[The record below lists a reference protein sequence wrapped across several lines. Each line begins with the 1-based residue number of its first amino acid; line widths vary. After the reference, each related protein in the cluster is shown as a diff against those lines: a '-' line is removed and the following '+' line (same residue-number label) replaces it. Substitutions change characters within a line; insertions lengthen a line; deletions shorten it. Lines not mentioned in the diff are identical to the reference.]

1 MIQQIYSR
9 ARALI
14 TPLLCLSLGVLQSC
28 AQVASPGIAEPYL
41 DVVVASMAA
50 GLRNPDGTPHVTP
63 PPHAVTGKT
72 LNVTKFGADP
82 ADSATDDRPAI
93 EAALNAATE
102 GDEIY
107 FPNGTYNLMTA
118 ASRNE
123 NANILLRS
131 GVNLRGE
138 SGAGVVLISN
148 FDTGTSSRAYT
159 VIRGQ
164 DVSDVLVSNLSVSS
178 TWNRKFPTNP
188 RIQNPDRGGP
198 LYAIALESNVGRN
211 QRVTFESVIVERF
224 ARMGFRIGKGSSDVV
239 IRRSTAR
246 NATDIGGGGA
256 GYGFVMQGG
265 GHLNSVENPYLGSKN
280 DNYFNVVEECTAQG
294 PYIRH
299 GALIQFWAHNNVVR
313 NSHFDQTIY
322 DAIDLH
328 GEDEYLNEIAHNTI
342 TRTSAGA
349 GIGLGNSGATHDKTG
364 PWNWIHHNTIT
375 SSMRGIT
382 VEYGTRA
389 NLIEDNTIQGNNS
402 YFDQF
407 GIGLGSVSDI
417 VIRRN
422 KIIDNKADGFAAF
435 RFYMNRAEGE
445 ESEGSPAHNR
455 IEANTIR
462 GNAGL
467 RARALKVESQGECNV
482 FVNNAVSGNTDNTI
496 ATPDLASPLAC
507 KQKKTEIKRP

>member
-1 MIQQIYSR
+1 MIQQTYNR
-9 ARALI
+9 TRALI

-28 AQVASPGIAEPYL
+28 AQVAPTIVAEPYL
-41 DVVVASMAA
+41 GVVDASMAA

-93 EAALNAATE
+93 EAALNAAKD

-107 FPNGTYNLMTA
+107 FPNGTYNLMSA
-118 ASRNE
+118 ASQNQ
-123 NANILLRS
+123 NAHILLRS
-131 GVNLRGE
+131 GINLRGE
-138 SGAGVVLISN
+138 SATGVVLISN
-148 FDTGTSSRAYT
+148 FDTGVSSRAYT

-178 TWNRKFPTNP
+178 TWNRQFPTNP

-198 LYAIALESNVGRN
+198 MYAIALESSVGRN
-211 QRVTFESVIVERF
+211 QRVTFESVNVERF
-224 ARMGFRIGKGSSDVV
+224 VRMGFRIGKGSSDIV
-239 IRRSTAR
+239 IRRSMAG

-256 GYGFVMQGG
+256 GYGFVLQGG
-265 GHLNSVENPYLGSKN
+265 GHLSGAGNPYLGSNN
-280 DNYFNVVEECTAQG
+280 DNYFNVVEDCTAQG

-313 NSHFDQTIY
+313 NSHFDQTVY

-328 GEDEYLNEIAHNTI
+328 GEDEYLNEIAHNVI
-342 TRTSAGA
+342 TKTSAGA

-389 NLIEDNTIQGNNS
+389 NLIEDNIIQGNNS
-402 YFDQF
+402 YAEQF
-407 GIGLGSVSDI
+407 GIGLGSVRDI

-435 RFYMNRAEGE
+435 RFYANHSEGE
-445 ESEGSPAHNR
+445 EPAGSPAHNR
-455 IEANTIR
+455 VEANTIR
-462 GNAGL
+462 GNTGL
-467 RARALKVESQGECNV
+467 RARALHVESQGDCNV
-482 FVNNAVSGNTDNTI
+482 FVNNLVSRNTDNTI
-496 ATPDLASPLAC
+496 ASTTVSADLSSQLAC
-507 KQKKTEIKRP
+507 KQK